1 MIELLDRIAQAG
13 GARAAVISQSETAT
27 FSGLTHDARVMAAE
41 MSARGID
48 RLALVEPDV
57 ALVVPVLAAAS
68 LVGVEVCQY
77 QADTPAAQL
86 VAEMALL
93 GEDVLLTTREDLGA
107 PTTLRPADLST
118 HRPHGGAP
126 GPDRPLIV
134 RTTGTTGEPKA
145 VLHDWSVLLRT
156 ISAVQAAPEQRWLLA
171 YGPHQF
177 AGLQVMLHALAA
189 GAHARRS
196 VPAGSAGRVACHSRA
211 RGDPRG
217 RPRPRTG
224 DSCWGSLNSGG
235 RPGSRAPTD
244 HPGWRSRLADAAGPA
259 LRATFGSA
267 RITQVYA
274 STEFGSLLAVG
285 DGQAGID
292 ATALEGTADAPPVL
306 KVVDGELWVRPRAGM
321 RGYVGDG
328 RRDSTATQAA
338 DQWVPTGDLVRVVQ
352 GRIEFLGRK
361 SDIINVG
368 GVKVHPLPVEERV
381 KAVPGVVAARVYGRS
396 NALTG
401 ALVAVDV
408 VAGAQQIWSVSRT
421 PCGGV
426 PGSAAGLGAPR
437 SGEVRGPHRH
447 RRGQDRAGSRLMSAS
462 GRVIVITGGSKGLG
476 AGLVSVP
483 GHRRH
488 RGHLCPVTD
497 GPAQVWAQ
505 TAELDGRF
513 LFHCADITRRS
524 DADAFIRAVL
534 EEVGQIDVLVN
545 NAGVARD
552 GVVALLTDEDVD
564 AVVDLNLKGTLYVT
578 RAVARHMLTRR
589 QGAIVNISS
598 IVGLSGYRGL
608 GVYSATKAGLDGLT
622 RSLARFLRVQG
633 HHGQQRGA
641 RLHVDGHE
649 PRSGRGAA
657 GPDPPPHPH
666 GSPGHARGGRPSG
679 ALRVRSRE
687 QLHHR
692 PDDRGRWR
700 THLLTGS
707 PLGRTDPR
715 IVAVREHDRP
725 RCAFLNHSI
734 GPRSGDLTMN
744 KLVTGLLALVLA
756 TFGVVAVAPSPAAAD
771 PYPGTVNTTTTV
783 KYRAQVRRK
792 HRFSMRVTVSASG
805 NVSVTGSVSCTVR
818 GKKGSYTL
826 TRQTAY
832 NGSQVKIRTG
842 EAASDGSLSLRLH
855 LQPEFGLNPGFK
867 SSSDNGKFRVR
878 GSRRGPS

>member
-13 GARAAVISQSETAT
+13 GARAAVISQSGTAT

-118 HRPHGGAP
+118 HRPHGGTP

-189 GAHARRS
+189 GATL
-196 VPAGSAGRVACHSRA
+196 VAPF
-211 RGDPRG
+211 PRG
-217 RPRPRTG
+217 PLDG
-224 DSCWGSLNSGG
+224 L
-235 RPGSRAPTD
+235 RAIREHGVTHVSATPTY
-244 HPGWRSRLADAAGPA
+244 WRFLLGELRAEGGPA
-259 LRATFGSA
+259 PGLRQITLGGEAVSQTLLGELRATFGSA

-408 VAGAQQIWSVSRT
+408 VAGAQADLERLEDAVRGACPDLPRAW
-421 PCGGV
+421 
-426 PGSAAGLGAPR
+426 APR
-437 SGEVRGPHRH
+437 RVRFVDHIATVGGKIVRG
-447 RRGQDRAGSRLMSAS
+447 
-462 GRVIVITGGSKGLG
+462 
-476 AGLVSVP
+476 
-483 GHRRH
+483 
-488 RGHLCPVTD
+488 
-497 GPAQVWAQ
+497 
-505 TAELDGRF
+505 
-513 LFHCADITRRS
+513 
-524 DADAFIRAVL
+524 
-534 EEVGQIDVLVN
+534 
-545 NAGVARD
+545 
-552 GVVALLTDEDVD
+552 VD
-564 AVVDLNLKGTLYVT
+564 
-578 RAVARHMLTRR
+578 
-589 QGAIVNISS
+589 
-598 IVGLSGYRGL
+598 
-608 GVYSATKAGLDGLT
+608 
-622 RSLARFLRVQG
+622 
-633 HHGQQRGA
+633 
-641 RLHVDGHE
+641 
-649 PRSGRGAA
+649 
-657 GPDPPPHPH
+657 
-666 GSPGHARGGRPSG
+666 
-679 ALRVRSRE
+679 
-687 QLHHR
+687 
-692 PDDRGRWR
+692 
-700 THLLTGS
+700 
-707 PLGRTDPR
+707 
-715 IVAVREHDRP
+715 
-725 RCAFLNHSI
+725 
-734 GPRSGDLTMN
+734 
-744 KLVTGLLALVLA
+744 
-756 TFGVVAVAPSPAAAD
+756 
-771 PYPGTVNTTTTV
+771 
-783 KYRAQVRRK
+783 
-792 HRFSMRVTVSASG
+792 
-805 NVSVTGSVSCTVR
+805 
-818 GKKGSYTL
+818 
-826 TRQTAY
+826 
-832 NGSQVKIRTG
+832 
-842 EAASDGSLSLRLH
+842 
-855 LQPEFGLNPGFK
+855 
-867 SSSDNGKFRVR
+867 
-878 GSRRGPS
+878 